1 MHYTSAFYMRLSLL
15 NFDQR
20 AGSLEEKSCP
30 IERFGRNIMNNLKRR
45 TLFCLLSGA
54 ALSAVSFSHATA
66 QDRTS
71 VKIGYAVSKSGAN
84 ATGAGITTIPN
95 YKLWVKEV
103 NDAGGLTLPDG
114 KRLTVDVVEYDD
126 RSSAEDAVRF
136 TERLAS
142 QDKVDFILPPW
153 GTGFNLAVAPLYD
166 RFGYPQLA
174 VTGVTDKAPDFA
186 ARWKKSF
193 WMLGGGH
200 DYANALADVL
210 KAAREAGQIND
221 RVAVISVADG
231 FGIDLI
237 KAARPALKEAG
248 FTLAYDKSYPVGTSD
263 FAALVNEAAASG
275 ADSFIAFSYPPD
287 SFAVTKQAQ
296 TARYNP
302 KVFYVGVGGAF
313 PIFPKVSDGKQEGV
327 ISIGGVDGS
336 SDRIEDYFKRH
347 EAFIGTKPDSW
358 ASAITYASLEMLA
371 QSIERVGLDKAAVAG
386 ELSTGSFDTV
396 IGPVKLEDNQL
407 RQLWWAG
414 QWQGERFVAIAPA
427 ERPGAAKPLVPKPQ
441 W

>member
-1 MHYTSAFYMRLSLL
+1 MH
-15 NFDQR
+15 
-20 AGSLEEKSCP
+20 
-30 IERFGRNIMNNLKRR
+30 ILKRR
-45 TLFCLLSGA
+45 TLFCLISTF
-54 ALSAVSFSHATA
+54 ALSTVSFGSALA
-66 QDRTS
+66 QERTS
-71 VKIGYAVSKSGAN
+71 VKIGYAVSKSGPN

-95 YKLWVKEV
+95 YTLWVKEV
-103 NDAGGLTLPDG
+103 NEAGGLQMPDG
-114 KRLTVDVVEYDD
+114 KRLPVEAIEYDD
-126 RSSAEDAVRF
+126 RSSAEDAVRL

-142 QDKVDFILPPW
+142 QDEVDFILPPW

-174 VTGVTDKAPDFA
+174 VTGVTDKAAEFA

-200 DYANALADVL
+200 DYAVALAQVL
-210 KAAREAGQIND
+210 KTAREAGTIND
-221 RVAVISVADG
+221 KVAVISVADG

-237 KAARPALKEAG
+237 KAARPALEEAG
-248 FTLAYDKSYPVGTSD
+248 FTLAYDKTYPAGTSD
-263 FAALVNEAAASG
+263 FAALMNEATGSG

-296 TARYNP
+296 TAKYNP

-313 PIFPKVSDGKQEGV
+313 PIFPKVSEGRQEGV
-327 ISIGGVDGS
+327 MSIGGVDGS
-336 SDRIEDYFKRH
+336 SQKIEDYFKRH
-347 EAFIGTKPDSW
+347 EAFIGVKPDSW

-371 QSIERVGLDKAAVAG
+371 QAIGRVGLDREAVSA
-386 ELSTGSFDTV
+386 ELSSGSFETV

-407 RQLWWAG
+407 RQLWLAG
-414 QWQGERFVAIAPA
+414 QWQKDRFVAIAPTDRA
-427 ERPGAAKPLVPKPQ
+427 GAASPIIPKPA

>member
-1 MHYTSAFYMRLSLL
+1 MH
-15 NFDQR
+15 
-20 AGSLEEKSCP
+20 
-30 IERFGRNIMNNLKRR
+30 ILKRR
-45 TLFCLLSGA
+45 TLFCLISTF
-54 ALSAVSFSHATA
+54 ALSTVSFGPALA
-66 QDRTS
+66 QERTS
-71 VKIGYAVSKSGAN
+71 VKIGYAVSKSGPN

-95 YKLWVKEV
+95 YTLWVKEV
-103 NDAGGLTLPDG
+103 NEAGGLQMPDG
-114 KRLTVDVVEYDD
+114 KRLPIEAIEYDD
-126 RSSAEDAVRF
+126 RSSAEDAVRL

-142 QDKVDFILPPW
+142 QDEVDFILPPW

-174 VTGVTDKAPDFA
+174 VTGVTDKAPEFA

-200 DYANALADVL
+200 DYAVALAQVL
-210 KAAREAGQIND
+210 KTAREAGTIND
-221 RVAVISVADG
+221 KVAVISVADG

-237 KAARPALKEAG
+237 KAARPALEEAG
-248 FTLAYDKSYPVGTSD
+248 FTLAYDKTYPAGTSD
-263 FAALVNEAAASG
+263 FAALMNEAVGSG

-296 TARYNP
+296 TAKYNP

-313 PIFPKVSDGKQEGV
+313 PIFPKVSEGRQEGV
-327 ISIGGVDGS
+327 MSIGGVDGS
-336 SDRIEDYFKRH
+336 SQKIEDYFKRH
-347 EAFIGTKPDSW
+347 EALIGVKPDSW

-371 QSIERVGLDKAAVAG
+371 QAIGRVGLDRAAVSA
-386 ELSTGSFDTV
+386 ELSSGSFETV

-407 RQLWWAG
+407 RQLWLAG
-414 QWQGERFVAIAPA
+414 QWQKDRFVAIAPA
-427 ERPGAAKPLVPKPQ
+427 DRAGAASPIIPKPA

>member
-1 MHYTSAFYMRLSLL
+1 MHSFR
-15 NFDQR
+15 
-20 AGSLEEKSCP
+20 
-30 IERFGRNIMNNLKRR
+30 RR
-45 TLFCLLSGA
+45 TLFCLLSGI
-54 ALSAVSFSHATA
+54 ALSTVSMGMA
-66 QDRTS
+66 QAEDRKS

-95 YKLWVKEV
+95 YQLWVKEV

-114 KRLTVDVVEYDD
+114 KRLPIEVVEYDD

-174 VTGVTDKAPDFA
+174 VTGVTDKAPEFA

-200 DYANALADVL
+200 DYATSLATVL
-210 KAAREAGQIND
+210 KTARDAGQIND
-221 RVAVISVADG
+221 RVAIISVADG
-231 FGIDLI
+231 FGIDLV
-237 KAARPALKEAG
+237 KAARPALEAAG
-248 FTLAYDKSYPVGTSD
+248 FTLAYDKTYPVGTSD
-263 FAALVNEAAASG
+263 FAALVNEAAGSG
-275 ADSFIAFSYPPD
+275 ADSFISFSYPPD

-296 TARYNP
+296 TAKYNP

-313 PIFPKVSDGKQEGV
+313 PIFSKVADGKHEGV

-336 SDRIEDYFKRH
+336 SEKIADYFRRH
-347 EAFIGTKPDSW
+347 EATLGVKPDSW

-371 QSIERVGLDKAAVAG
+371 QSIQRVGLDKAAVSA
-386 ELSTGSFDTV
+386 ELSGGSFETV

-414 QWQGERFVAIAPA
+414 QWQGDRFVAIAPA
-427 ERPGAAKPLVPKPQ
+427 DRSGAATPVIPKPA

>member
-1 MHYTSAFYMRLSLL
+1 MHSF
-15 NFDQR
+15 
-20 AGSLEEKSCP
+20 
-30 IERFGRNIMNNLKRR
+30 KRR
-45 TLFCLLSGA
+45 TLFCLLSGI
-54 ALSAVSFSHATA
+54 ALSATAVGASA

-71 VKIGYAVSKSGAN
+71 VKIGYAVSKSGPN

-95 YKLWVKEV
+95 YKLWEKEV
-103 NDAGGLTLPDG
+103 NEAGGLTLPDG
-114 KRLTVDVVEYDD
+114 TRLKVEAIEYDD
-126 RSSAEDAVRF
+126 RSNAEDAVRL
-136 TERLAS
+136 TERLAT

-174 VTGVTDKAPDFA
+174 VTGVTDKAPEFA

-200 DYANALADVL
+200 DYATALAGVL
-210 KAAREAGQIND
+210 KTARAEGLVND
-221 RVAVISVADG
+221 KVAVISVADG

-248 FTLAYDKSYPVGTSD
+248 FTLAYDKTYPVGTSD

-296 TARYNP
+296 TAKYNP

-313 PIFPKVSDGKQEGV
+313 PIFPKVSDGRHEGV
-327 ISIGGVDGS
+327 TSIGGVDGTS
-336 SDRIEDYFKRH
+336 TRIEDYFKRH
-347 EAFIGTKPDSW
+347 EAAIGVKPDSW

-371 QSIERVGLDKAAVAG
+371 QAIQRVGLDKAAVAA
-386 ELSTGSFDTV
+386 ELSSGSFDTV

-414 QWQGERFVAIAPA
+414 QWQGDRFVAIAPA
-427 ERPGAAKPLVPKPQ
+427 DRPGAAKPVIPKPE

>member
-1 MHYTSAFYMRLSLL
+1 
-15 NFDQR
+15 
-20 AGSLEEKSCP
+20 
-30 IERFGRNIMNNLKRR
+30 MNNLKRR

-114 KRLTVDVVEYDD
+114 KRLPVDVVEYDD

-193 WMLGGGH
+193 WMLGGGTTMPMH
-200 DYANALADVL
+200 WPM
-210 KAAREAGQIND
+210 
-221 RVAVISVADG
+221 
-231 FGIDLI
+231 F
-237 KAARPALKEAG
+237 
-248 FTLAYDKSYPVGTSD
+248 
-263 FAALVNEAAASG
+263 
-275 ADSFIAFSYPPD
+275 
-287 SFAVTKQAQ
+287 
-296 TARYNP
+296 
-302 KVFYVGVGGAF
+302 
-313 PIFPKVSDGKQEGV
+313 
-327 ISIGGVDGS
+327 
-336 SDRIEDYFKRH
+336 
-347 EAFIGTKPDSW
+347 
-358 ASAITYASLEMLA
+358 
-371 QSIERVGLDKAAVAG
+371 
-386 ELSTGSFDTV
+386 
-396 IGPVKLEDNQL
+396 
-407 RQLWWAG
+407 
-414 QWQGERFVAIAPA
+414 
-427 ERPGAAKPLVPKPQ
+427 
-441 W
+441 

>member
-1 MHYTSAFYMRLSLL
+1 M
-15 NFDQR
+15 D
-20 AGSLEEKSCP
+20 
-30 IERFGRNIMNNLKRR
+30 ILKRR
-45 TLFCLLSGA
+45 TLFCLLSSL
-54 ALSAVSFSHATA
+54 ALSTLPLASATA
-66 QDRTS
+66 QERTS

-95 YKLWVKEV
+95 YQLWVKEV

-114 KRLTVDVVEYDD
+114 KRLPIEVVEYDD

-174 VTGVTDKAPDFA
+174 VTGVTDKAPEFA

-193 WMLGGGH
+193 WMLGGGQ
-200 DYANALADVL
+200 DYAKALTQVL
-210 KAAREAGQIND
+210 EGAREAGQINEK
-221 RVAVISVADG
+221 VAVISVADG

-237 KAARPALKEAG
+237 KAARPALQEAG
-248 FTLAYDKSYPVGTSD
+248 FTLSYDKTYPAGTSD

-296 TARYNP
+296 TAKYNP
-302 KVFYVGVGGAF
+302 KVFYIGVGGAF
-313 PIFPKVSDGKQEGV
+313 PIFPKVSDGKHEGV
-327 ISIGGVDGS
+327 ISIGGVDGTS
-336 SDRIEDYFKRH
+336 ARIDDYFKRH
-347 EAFIGTKPDSW
+347 ETVIGVKPDSW

-371 QSIERVGLDKAAVAG
+371 QTIQRVGLDKAAVAQ
-386 ELSTGSFDTV
+386 ELATGNFETV
-396 IGPVKLEDNQL
+396 IGPVRLEDNQL

-414 QWQGERFVAIAPA
+414 QWQGDRFVAIAPA
-427 ERPGAAKPLVPKPQ
+427 DREGAAKPVIPKPA